1 MGKLKIIAEP
11 GKQEIHYTRTFD
23 APRSLVFKI
32 YTDPSLIP
40 QWWGPRYLTTV
51 VDKMEVR
58 PGGLWRYVQHDSQG
72 NEYGFHGVY
81 HSVNSPEEIV
91 STFEF
96 EGTPGHVTLETVKF
110 MEEDG
115 KTTLIGQSVFQS
127 VEDLEE
133 MYQAGAE
140 SGFVEMMDRLEEL
153 LTRVKV

>member
-1 MGKLKIIAEP
+1 MGKLKIIAEA
-11 GKQEIHYTRTFD
+11 GKQELRYTRTFD
-23 APRSLVFKI
+23 APRSLVFRI

-58 PGGLWRYVQHDSQG
+58 SGGLWRYVQHDPQG

-110 MEEDG
+110 VEEDG
-115 KTTLIGQSVFQS
+115 KTTLIGQSIFQS

-140 SGFVEMMDRLEEL
+140 SGFEEMMDRLEEL
-153 LTRVKV
+153 LERVKV